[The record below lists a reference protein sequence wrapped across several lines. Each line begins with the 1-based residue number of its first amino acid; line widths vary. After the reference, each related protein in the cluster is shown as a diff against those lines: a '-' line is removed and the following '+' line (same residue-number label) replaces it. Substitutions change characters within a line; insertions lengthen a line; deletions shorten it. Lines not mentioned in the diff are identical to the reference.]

1 MGMFRGPQVEDKMG
15 YDDWGMNAQS
25 IDDRINDL
33 ESRIEQIEKL
43 VLKLQHQVDNI
54 HPVQYNIIA
63 KED

>member
-1 MGMFRGPQVEDKMG
+1 MS

-33 ESRIEQIEKL
+33 ESRVEQIEKL